1 MAISGEYGDK
11 IIGGWTWDE
20 SMDLNGNNEPDANE
34 MVQTDNL
41 NPGDDGW
48 GYITS
53 GVKKR
58 SVIAM
63 IAVFQMS
70 LIN

>member
-1 MAISGEYGDK
+1 
-11 IIGGWTWDE
+11 
-20 SMDLNGNNEPDANE
+20 MDLNGNNEPDANE

-48 GYITS
+48 GIYNEWGQKEVGT
-53 GVKKR
+53 
-58 SVIAM
+58 AM